1 MGLPVSATS
10 LRNRLLGRARLRHLH
25 VFVKVAE
32 LQTVKKA
39 ADAVGITQPSATQSL
54 ADLER
59 LLECS
64 LFLRHSQGMALTL
77 AGELLL
83 PLARRMLGLVD
94 ETATRAAEI
103 AQGAVGVI
111 RIAAISA
118 AMGSHLGE
126 ALPAFVRQ
134 HPQIRIELMEAD
146 AQRQTSLVAHR
157 EVDCTICRRPPV
169 LPVGWVFTP
178 LWPDR
183 FGIVSGT
190 DHPLSRKRRVDMD
203 DLLAHTWLVP
213 PTSIAAREVF
223 DRFFSAATPAV
234 QHYNIVCASP
244 TLLWTLLCHEPLLSL
259 VPLSVMQRF
268 LQTGQLTQIPWA
280 QPMPFDDIGVLTT
293 ETDRGPALDA
303 FLSFLETHSRPP
315 VLPGRRSAAGS
326 DPK

>member
-10 LRNRLLGRARLRHLH
+10 LRNRLLSRARLRHLH

-32 LQTVKKA
+32 LQTVKRA

-54 ADLER
+54 ADLEK

-64 LFLRHSQGMALTL
+64 LFLRHSQGMALTT

-111 RIAAISA
+111 RVAAISA
-118 AMGSHLGE
+118 AIGSQLGE
-126 ALPAFVRQ
+126 ALPAFARQ
-134 HPQIRIELMEAD
+134 QPQMRIELMEAD
-146 AQRQTSLVAHR
+146 AQRHASLVANR
-157 EVDCTICRRPPV
+157 EVDCTICRRPSVMPA
-169 LPVGWVFTP
+169 GWAFMP

-183 FGIVSGT
+183 FGIVAGSS
-190 DHPLSRKRRVDMD
+190 HPLARKRRVGMA
-203 DLLAHTWLVP
+203 DLLAYAWLVS

-223 DRFFSAATPAV
+223 DRFFSTATPAV
-234 QHYNIVCASP
+234 RHYNIVCASP
-244 TLLWTLLCHEPLLSL
+244 TMLWILLSQEPMLSL
-259 VPLSVMQRF
+259 VPLSLMQRF
-268 LQTGQLTQIPWA
+268 LATGQLTQISWA
-280 QPMPFDDIGVLTT
+280 QPMPFDDIGVLAP

-303 FLSFLETHSRPP
+303 FLSFLQLHTR
-315 VLPGRRSAAGS
+315 
-326 DPK
+326 

>member
-54 ADLER
+54 ADLEK
-59 LLECS
+59 LLECN
-64 LFLRHSQGMALTL
+64 LFLRHSQGMALTT

-94 ETATRAAEI
+94 DTATRAAEI

-118 AMGSHLGE
+118 AIGSHLGE
-126 ALPAFVRQ
+126 ALPAFARQ
-134 HPQIRIELMEAD
+134 QPQIVIELMEAD
-146 AQRQTSLVAHR
+146 AQRHASLLSNR
-157 EVDCTICRRPPV
+157 EVDCTICRCPSVMPA
-169 LPVGWVFTP
+169 GWTFIP

-183 FGIVSGT
+183 FGIVAGAS
-190 DHPLSRKRRVDMD
+190 HPLSRKRRISMT
-203 DLLAHTWLVP
+203 DLLSNTWLVP
-213 PTSIAAREVF
+213 PTSIAAREIF
-223 DRFFSAATPAV
+223 DSFFSTAAPPV
-234 QHYNIVCASP
+234 RHYNIICASP
-244 TLLWTLLCHEPLLSL
+244 TMLWTLLSEEPLLSL

-268 LQTGQLTQIPWA
+268 LQTGLLTQIHWA
-280 QPMPFDDIGVLTT
+280 QQMPFDDIGVLVA
-293 ETDRGPALDA
+293 EGDRGPALHA
-303 FLSFLETHSRPP
+303 FISFLRPQ
-315 VLPGRRSAAGS
+315 
-326 DPK
+326 DH